1 MQTLIPVMHLFLHA
15 YALFV
20 SMHAF
25 IERHLHETVT
35 SCLPSHRPSLS
46 LSRMLVCISCCAVLM
61 HLLPKKNCSGC
72 FCSYLLHPEH
82 MVILLGIVQS
92 RKAEIQ
98 ERKLH
103 VPLVDRS
110 VSAPVE
116 LLLHFSSRGERESC
130 DALGCRGVCFA

>member
-1 MQTLIPVMHLFLHA
+1 
-15 YALFV
+15 
-20 SMHAF
+20 
-25 IERHLHETVT
+25 
-35 SCLPSHRPSLS
+35 
-46 LSRMLVCISCCAVLM
+46 
-61 HLLPKKNCSGC
+61 
-72 FCSYLLHPEH
+72 

-130 DALGCRGVCFA
+130 DALGRRDVCFA